1 MKLRIAR
8 KICRYMGYGYPIE
21 NTQRLNTAVHVWE
34 RAQKRFTHFK
44 RNVTM
49 SKIKPKYKPNVLYK
63 NAGWA
68 KRNFKNYSQ
77 SSY

>member
-34 RAQKRFTHFK
+34 RAQKRFMHFK

-49 SKIKPKYKPNVLYK
+49 SKTKPKYKHNVLYK
-63 NAGWA
+63 NAGCV
-68 KRNFKNYSQ
+68 KKKFQ
-77 SSY
+77 EL

>member
-21 NTQRLNTAVHVWE
+21 NTQRLEVAVHVWE
-34 RAQKRFTHFK
+34 RAQKRLKHFK

-49 SKIKPKYKPNVLYK
+49 SKTKPKYKTNVLYK
-63 NAGWA
+63 NAGWC
-68 KRNFKNYSQ
+68 KRNNLQFP
-77 SSY
+77 